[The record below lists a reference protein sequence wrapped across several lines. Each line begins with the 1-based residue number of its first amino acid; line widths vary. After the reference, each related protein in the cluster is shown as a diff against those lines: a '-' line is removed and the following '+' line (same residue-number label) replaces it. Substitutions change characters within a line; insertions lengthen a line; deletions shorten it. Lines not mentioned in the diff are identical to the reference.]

1 VWRHAAGEHLEQVRK
16 ALTDDFDKEE
26 SVIGT
31 IPLQDVLANPEIAQ
45 D

>member
-16 ALTDDFDKEE
+16 ALADDLEKEE

-31 IPLQDVLANPEIAQ
+31 SRDN
-45 D
+45 